1 MIITDYFRSDR
12 DLTWDYALQCGVT
25 HGVVRLPETPDF
37 DPANR
42 SHWRTVVERFRAAG
56 IRPLVVEPL
65 PNALHDH
72 IKLGDALRD
81 ECIEKALAMFPIMEK
96 FGFTTLCA
104 NFMAAIGWTRT
115 SQDLP
120 DRGGA
125 LVTGFDETSFRA
137 PPGTPTIDDDKLWDN
152 LAIFLRAAVPVAE
165 RHGIRIAIHPDDPP
179 LPRLGPVARILRSAA
194 AFERAWSLAP
204 SPCLGATFCQATFA
218 MMGEDVYS
226 LVPRWKDKIFFVH
239 FRNARGTASSFR
251 ETFHDEGQLDMAR
264 LIRLYEDNLPADTP
278 VRVDHVP
285 AMGAADARDGY
296 GATGRLFAIGY
307 LKGLM
312 EKGRKTSA
320 GLTKEVR

>member
-1 MIITDYFRSDR
+1 MIITDYFRSAR

-37 DPANR
+37 DPADR
-42 SHWRTVVERFRAAG
+42 SHWRAVVERFRAAG

-72 IKLGDALRD
+72 IKLGDARRD
-81 ECIEKALAMFPIMEK
+81 ECIEKTLAMFPIMEE
-96 FGFTTLCA
+96 FGLTTLCA

-115 SQDLP
+115 RQNLP

-125 LVTGFDETSFRA
+125 LVTGFDEAEFRA
-137 PPGTPTIDDDKLWDN
+137 PPDTPEVSEKSLWDN
-152 LAIFLRAAVPVAE
+152 LAVFLRAAVPVAE
-165 RHGIRIAIHPDDPP
+165 KHGIRIALHPDDPP

-226 LVPRWKDKIFFVH
+226 LVPRWKDRIFFVH
-239 FRNARGTASSFR
+239 FRNARGTASRFR
-251 ETFHDEGQLDMAR
+251 ETFHDDGQLDMAR
-264 LIRLYEDNLPADTP
+264 LVRLYETLLPADTP

-312 EKGRKTSA
+312 AEA
-320 GLTKEVR
+320 HQPH